1 MDNVFTAAQRR
12 VTQVDWA
19 NDPNFRI
26 TVKQRQQQAKASAQ
40 GWGDGDM
47 GPLSDKPRLNDIA
60 PRAFGQSPK
69 KKVATA

>member
-26 TVKQRQQQAKASAQ
+26 TVKQRQQQNEARKH
-40 GWGDGDM
+40 GWGDGNM
-47 GPLSDKPRLNDIA
+47 GSLTPRKLQTIT
-60 PRAFGQSPK
+60 PRAFGQHPT